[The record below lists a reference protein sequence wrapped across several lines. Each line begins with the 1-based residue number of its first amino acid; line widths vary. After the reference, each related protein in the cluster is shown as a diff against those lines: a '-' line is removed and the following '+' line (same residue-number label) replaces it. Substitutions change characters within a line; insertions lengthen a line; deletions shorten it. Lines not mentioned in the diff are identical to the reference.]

1 MYGAV
6 ISLILLFPWTLVA
19 LATIGHLRSRRA
31 EALVRGNQTSKVC
44 RPPLTSIVAHV
55 TIKAAKRRS

>member
-1 MYGAV
+1 MYGTV

-31 EALVRGNQTSKVC
+31 EALVRGNQTSKDS
-44 RPPLTSIVAHV
+44 RPP
-55 TIKAAKRRS
+55 